1 MRIDYSNKNKVDDI
15 YTHDSIFEGFYY
27 NYEEKKIIMEL
38 ENYYTKKKL
47 KFQFC
52 NALIFNCEMCEFW
65 GKSFRVANWE
75 NVNDEQLIQKMKKK
89 QKDNNDLY
97 WTSLVDLNKEYL
109 ETKFILC
116 SGDIIEIVCE
126 YVEFEEENL

>member
-1 MRIDYSNKNKVDDI
+1 
-15 YTHDSIFEGFYY
+15 
-27 NYEEKKIIMEL
+27 
-38 ENYYTKKKL
+38 
-47 KFQFC
+47 
-52 NALIFNCEMCEFW
+52 MCEFW

-89 QKDNNDLY
+89 QKDNNELY

-116 SGDIIEIVCE
+116 SGDVIEIVCE